1 MITSFIS
8 TEINLQEDIALLKNL
23 VESELEKYGT
33 PLRWAITSIDSEK
46 GKVILEAV
54 VTKEGR

>member
-46 GKVILEAV
+46 VKVILEAV
-54 VTKEGR
+54 VTMEKM